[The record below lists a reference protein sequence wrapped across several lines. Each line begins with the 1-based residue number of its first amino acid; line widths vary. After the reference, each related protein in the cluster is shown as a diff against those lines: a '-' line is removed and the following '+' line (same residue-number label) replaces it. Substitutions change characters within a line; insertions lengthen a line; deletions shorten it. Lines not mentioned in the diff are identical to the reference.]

1 VDRIESEWPLRH
13 RTARPRPSSPAPTAP
28 SSRTENGDLLLL
40 DTQSPKYAPLAE
52 RRPFN
57 EKHPDALA
65 PALVGDHLYLRS
77 AKVLGCFVMGE

>member
-1 VDRIESEWPLRH
+1 MAAKTPHGTTTAIITSPDRALLW
-13 RTARPRPSSPAPTAP
+13 
-28 SSRTENGDLLLL
+28 TENGDLLLL
-40 DTQSPKYAPLAE
+40 DTQLPKYAPLAE